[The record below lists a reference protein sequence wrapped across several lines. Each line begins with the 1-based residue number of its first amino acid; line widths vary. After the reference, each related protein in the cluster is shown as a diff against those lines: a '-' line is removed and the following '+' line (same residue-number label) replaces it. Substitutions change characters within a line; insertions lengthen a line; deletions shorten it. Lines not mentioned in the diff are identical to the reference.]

1 MQGMELISVPPV
13 VKFIICAVIFAA
25 LLVVYWWQPD
35 QEKEEDPKKENPNCV
50 ELDPRVLAGPS
61 SLLDPSLEDKPRS
74 TQHVTLELLDD
85 YAKELKK
92 QHIRSF
98 DEV

>member
-1 MQGMELISVPPV
+1 MQGIELISVPPV
-13 VKFIICAVIFAA
+13 LKFVICAVIFAA

-35 QEKEEDPKKENPNCV
+35 KKKKEKNIEKSNCV
-50 ELDPRVLAGPS
+50 ELDPQTMAGPTK
-61 SLLDPSLEDKPRS
+61 LLDPSLEDKQRS